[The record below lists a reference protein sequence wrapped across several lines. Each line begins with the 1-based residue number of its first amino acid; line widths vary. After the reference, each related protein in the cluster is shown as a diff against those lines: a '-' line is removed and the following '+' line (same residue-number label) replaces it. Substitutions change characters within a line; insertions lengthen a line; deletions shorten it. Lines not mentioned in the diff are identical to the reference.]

1 MTHGRKISD
10 DELVEIS
17 GGMDG
22 LTEIDLG
29 QITDSAPGS
38 RGREDGPPGGG
49 GGIGIE
55 SEERNGGTDEVG
67 PGD

>member
-29 QITDSAPGS
+29 QMTESDPGS
-38 RGREDGPPGGG
+38 RSREDDPPGGG
-49 GGIGIE
+49 GIGVE
-55 SEERNGGTDEVG
+55 TEDMSGGTDELG
-67 PGD
+67 PGS